1 LDGVIYV
8 TYRRIPAKISR
19 EERKR
24 ERKRDRERGR
34 ERRRGDRE
42 NQAASGERKEQV
54 WYRNVCVY
62 FAKEKRGR
70 SNGGE

>member
-1 LDGVIYV
+1 MDGVIYV
-8 TYRRIPAKISR
+8 TYVEYRQSYR

-24 ERKRDRERGR
+24 EREKRKG
-34 ERRRGDRE
+34 GRE

-54 WYRNVCVY
+54 WYGNVCVY

-70 SNGGE
+70 SNGSE